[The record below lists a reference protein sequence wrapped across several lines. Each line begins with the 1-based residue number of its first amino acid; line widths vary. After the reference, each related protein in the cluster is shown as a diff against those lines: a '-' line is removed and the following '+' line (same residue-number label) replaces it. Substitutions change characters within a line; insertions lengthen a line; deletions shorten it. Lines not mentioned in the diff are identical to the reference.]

1 MKLPRLPD
9 FAFVGAALTDSAFWD
24 ELGEVVFAGSLLS
37 GFSRFDLR
45 IASSRSIAFNTA
57 KIR

>member
-1 MKLPRLPD
+1 MKLPRLPG
-9 FAFVGAALTDSAFWD
+9 FAFVGAALTDSTFWVEVD
-24 ELGEVVFAGSLLS
+24 EVVLAGSLRS